1 MVVNDNAFGLVKRG
15 ALEFFAS
22 KLAPTGFV
30 LPIPSPV
37 GAGLSGRRIAAMVVN
52 DNAFGL
58 VKRGALEF
66 FASKL
71 APTGIALA
79 VFCAIARRAIF
90 YAGEK
95 PACYPNR

>member
-1 MVVNDNAFGLVKRG
+1 M
-15 ALEFFAS
+15 
-22 KLAPTGFV
+22 LATITNFQSIKSDGV
-30 LPIPSPV
+30 YGDPV